1 MSQFFVEQCQKLRWK
16 VRVPKKK
23 LFTKWKKCSIINI
36 VFNQIAQSALKT
48 LYFFEKIS
56 SKRNWIM
63 EVYDQNEWLSIQ
75 HDILILQVF

>member
-1 MSQFFVEQCQKLRWK
+1 MSQFFVEQCRKLRWK
-16 VRVPKKK
+16 VRVSKKK
-23 LFTKWKKCSIINI
+23 LFTKWKKCSIISI
-36 VFNQIAQSALKT
+36 VFNQTAQSALKI

-56 SKRNWIM
+56 SKQNRIM